1 MTKYQEYF
9 QKMMED
15 RFTQF
20 ERFREIHEN
29 YQKDPEKWKVVFNR
43 EGALILDIVR
53 EWERKLCSH
62 SERGQFGKYSANLAD
77 KFWGEVRKVFPKIDF
92 VGVE

>member
-9 QKMMED
+9 QKMMDD
-15 RFTQF
+15 RFQQF
-20 ERFREIHEN
+20 QRFKEVHDN
-29 YQKDPEKWKVVFNR
+29 YLKDPVKWKSQFNS
-43 EGALILDIVR
+43 EGALILDIIR
-53 EWERKLCSH
+53 EWERRLCAY
-62 SERGQFGKYSANLAD
+62 SEKGQYGKFSANLAD

>member
-15 RFTQF
+15 RFIQF
-20 ERFREIHEN
+20 DRFREIHDN
-29 YQKDPEKWKVVFNR
+29 YLKDPEKWKAQFNK
-43 EGALILDIVR
+43 EGALILDIIR
-53 EWERKLCSH
+53 DWERRLCAH
-62 SERGQFGKYSANLAD
+62 SEKGQYSKYSANLAD
-77 KFWGEVRKVFPKIDF
+77 KFWGEVRKIFPKIDF